1 MHSRE
6 AFFIRLENRTFY
18 GFGSLSASPIA
29 KPFPQFTQFC
39 HAIGLP
45 NTIPN
50 TISRRHGTKK
60 RIYRTSK
67 VNKADTMFD
76 LTFDARQ
83 KCRKFNFSSRE
94 ERAPTTSNSTA
105 CWLEN
110 ISKSVFYCWNENR
123 TTKLQRPSAKT
134 YPLEFSQA
142 TPNTHQLI
150 ALCLCNQLTPTWT
163 ETLSPGK
170 QESTEVEISAHPQ
183 SSTNQ
188 AL

>member
-1 MHSRE
+1 MSVSLPVIVNLMALFTRKAKSYQEKNIVFIMHSRE

-105 CWLEN
+105 C
-110 ISKSVFYCWNENR
+110 
-123 TTKLQRPSAKT
+123 
-134 YPLEFSQA
+134 
-142 TPNTHQLI
+142 
-150 ALCLCNQLTPTWT
+150 
-163 ETLSPGK
+163 
-170 QESTEVEISAHPQ
+170 
-183 SSTNQ
+183 
-188 AL
+188 